1 MHTYDAMLE
10 PFEARTL
17 AAIRAAFQ
25 AGWDELCRQVPH
37 ADLFLRNRL
46 IGAIANL
53 AQSGID
59 DPREL
64 KRRALHRLRIG
75 TVAEAPAHDTSVS
88 GLHVGAYFSPDL
100 QVAQGAVQP

>member
-1 MHTYDAMLE
+1 MHTYEAMLE
-10 PFEARTL
+10 PFETHTL
-17 AAIRAAFQ
+17 TAIRAAFQ
-25 AGWDELCRQVPH
+25 AGWDELCRQKPH

-59 DPREL
+59 DPGEL
-64 KRRALHRLRIG
+64 KLGALQRLG
-75 TVAEAPAHDTSVS
+75 LATVAEAPAPDTSVS
-88 GLHVGAYFSPDL
+88 GLHVGATFSPDP

>member
-1 MHTYDAMLE
+1 MHTYEAMLE
-10 PFEARTL
+10 PFETHTL
-17 AAIRAAFQ
+17 TAIRAAFQ
-25 AGWDELCRQVPH
+25 ASWDELCRQESH

-59 DPREL
+59 DPDEL
-64 KRRALHRLRIG
+64 KRGALQRLRLG
-75 TVAEAPAHDTSVS
+75 SVTEAPAHGTSAS
-88 GLHVGAYFSPDL
+88 GLHVGACFSPDL

>member
-1 MHTYDAMLE
+1 MHTYEAMLE
-10 PFEARTL
+10 PFETHTL
-17 AAIRAAFQ
+17 TAIRAAFQ
-25 AGWDELCRQVPH
+25 AGWDELCRREPQ

-59 DPREL
+59 DPDEL
-64 KRRALHRLRIG
+64 KRGALHRLRLG
-75 TVAEAPAHDTSVS
+75 TVAEAA
-88 GLHVGAYFSPDL
+88 GAYFAPDL